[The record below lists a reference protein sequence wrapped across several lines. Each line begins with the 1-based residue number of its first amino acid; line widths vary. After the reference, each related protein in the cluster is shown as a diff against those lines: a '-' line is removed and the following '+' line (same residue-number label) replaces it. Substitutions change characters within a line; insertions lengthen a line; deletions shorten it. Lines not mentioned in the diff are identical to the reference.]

1 MQKAGRP
8 RRRTAARAFAFGGSL
23 SLAFTGVPLASA
35 QVATTAIAPDTA
47 VSTDAVSA
55 GVADAG
61 VADASVVNADPTT
74 DTAAPA
80 TTAAANDPSAISS
93 ALNDLTG
100 ALEAAAAISPM
111 AATSFA
117 ATTPTAPTGFATG
130 GSGRFKNEIE
140 WIQWADSVTN
150 TNLLDSVGQ
159 SMVKTQTRD
168 LGEAGSLQTR
178 CTVTMTQN
186 DGAQPGNGLKAYRPG
201 TFGGDGLDDLYNVGG
216 TDANNQLIIGL
227 SNSKDRLVTTG
238 DNPSVTG
245 FDYSCEA
252 RLVAKD

>member
-1 MQKAGRP
+1 MFFTQKAGRP
-8 RRRTAARAFAFGGSL
+8 RRRTAARAPAFVGSL

-55 GVADAG
+55 GVADA
-61 VADASVVNADPTT
+61 SVVNADPTT

-80 TTAAANDPSAISS
+80 TTAAANDPSAITS

-100 ALEAAAAISPM
+100 ALEAAAAISPT

-117 ATTPTAPTGFATG
+117 ATTPAAPTGFATG

-201 TFGGDGLDDLYNVGG
+201 TFGCDGLDDLYNVGG

-227 SNSKDRLVTTG
+227 FQQQGSFGYDRRQPFC
-238 DNPSVTG
+238 DRI
-245 FDYSCEA
+245 
-252 RLVAKD
+252 RLLL